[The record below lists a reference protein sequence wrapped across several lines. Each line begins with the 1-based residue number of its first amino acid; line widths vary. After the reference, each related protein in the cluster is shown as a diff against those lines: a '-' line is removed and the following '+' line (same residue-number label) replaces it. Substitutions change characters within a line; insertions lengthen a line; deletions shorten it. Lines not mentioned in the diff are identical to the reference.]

1 MPKKITGGD
10 ILTKCLLEENVKY
23 LFGIPG
29 GQLLPM
35 YDAIYQWGREKGIN
49 TVLFRHEQVAAHA
62 ADAYARVTN
71 TPGVCF
77 GTVGPGALHLLPG
90 IGAAWSDNI
99 PVVAIIPQVNAQ
111 YEDSFILQGNVDQ
124 IAMFKPITK
133 YQKSIRRAEEIPDA
147 VHKIFREVSSGR
159 PQPVVLEIFSDAF
172 YDSIEEDQIS
182 ILPSSQYRAINKP
195 AVNLSL
201 IKESLELLSSAKRP
215 LIVSGGGVLRAEAWN
230 ELKEL
235 TEYLQIPVITS
246 LGGMGSISNKS
257 KCSLGMLSLSSVQA
271 ALGADVVLAL
281 GVKFSFTLGLG
292 KPPAW
297 KDSQKLIHVDIDPS
311 IIGRSK
317 PIILGIEAD
326 CKQYLTQLLAEVK
339 KSNPVEKRD
348 WLETLAANI
357 KRNRA
362 RSIRKA
368 NIDEIPIHPVRMV
381 KEIYEFMD
389 EDAILIT
396 DGGDLTVFAVE
407 SINLYKERK
416 PLSYLQA
423 IGMGH
428 LGVSVGYGIGAKL
441 GKPDKQVIAI
451 CGDGSFMINIQDL
464 ETAVRLGLKNLIFI
478 IGNNS
483 AWGMIKSCQVVDFDN
498 RFIDV
503 DLPDCNFGKIA
514 ESFGCYGEEVVNPNE
529 IIPALE
535 RAKNSEKP
543 AVIDVKIKFEISSMI
558 KGYSSTL

>member
-1 MPKKITGGD
+1 MSKKIHGGD

-77 GTVGPGALHLLPG
+77 GTVGSGALHLLPG
-90 IGAAWSDNI
+90 VGAAWSDNI
-99 PVVAIIPQVNAQ
+99 PVVAIIPQVNTQ
-111 YEDSFILQGNVDQ
+111 YEDSFILQGNLDQ
-124 IAMFKPITK
+124 IALFKPITK
-133 YQKSIRRAEEIPDA
+133 YQKSIRRIEEIPDA
-147 VHKIFREVSSGR
+147 VRKIFREVSSGR

-172 YDSIEEDQIS
+172 YDSIEEDKIS
-182 ILPSSQYRAINKP
+182 ILPSNQYRAIVKP
-195 AVNLSL
+195 AVDISL
-201 IKESLELLSSAKRP
+201 IKQSLELLVSAKKP
-215 LIVSGGGVLRAEAWN
+215 LIVAGGGILRAEAWN
-230 ELKEL
+230 ELKEFA
-235 TEYLQIPVITS
+235 EYLQIPVIIS
-246 LGGMGSISNKS
+246 HGGIGSFSNKS
-257 KCSLGMLSLSSVQA
+257 KCFLGILSESSSQA
-271 ALGADVVLAL
+271 TTGADVILAL
-281 GVKFSFTLGLG
+281 GVKFSYSLALG

-317 PIILGIEAD
+317 PILLGIVAD
-326 CKQYLTQLLAEVK
+326 CKQYLTQLLAELK
-339 KSNPVEKRD
+339 KTNSVENRD
-348 WLETLAANI
+348 WLETLAANR
-357 KRNRA
+357 KKNQA
-362 RSIRKA
+362 ASIRKA
-368 NIDEIPIHPVRMV
+368 NKDEIPIHPLRMV

-396 DGGDLTVFAVE
+396 DGGDLTVFAYE
-407 SINLYKERK
+407 SINIYKNRK

-483 AWGMIKSCQVVDFDN
+483 CWGMIKSEQVFRFSN

-503 DLPDCNFGKIA
+503 DLPYCNFGKIA
-514 ESFGCYGEEVVNPNE
+514 ESFGCYGEEVVDPNE
-529 IIPALE
+529 ILPALE

-543 AVIDVKIKFEISSMI
+543 AVIDVKIKFESPSMSKGESS
-558 KGYSSTL
+558 

>member
-1 MPKKITGGD
+1 MTKKIRGGD
-10 ILTKCLLEENVKY
+10 ILVKCLLEEKVKY

-35 YDAIYQWGREKGIN
+35 YDAIYQWGKEKGIT

-62 ADAYARVTN
+62 ADAYARVSN

-90 IGAAWSDNI
+90 VGTAWSDNI
-99 PVVAIIPQVNAQ
+99 PVVAIIPQVNSQ
-111 YEDSFILQGNVDQ
+111 YEDSFILQGNLDQ

-133 YQKSIRRAEEIPDA
+133 YQKSIRRIEEIPDA

-159 PQPVVLEIFSDAF
+159 PQPVVLEIFSDAL

-182 ILPSSQYRAINKP
+182 ILPSNQYRAIKKP
-195 AVNLSL
+195 AVDNSL
-201 IKESLELLSSAKRP
+201 IEKSLELLTSAKKP

-235 TEYLQIPVITS
+235 AEYLQIPIITS
-246 LGGMGSISNKS
+246 MGGTGSISNKS
-257 KCSLGMLSLSSVQA
+257 KCFLGGLNLSSAQA
-271 ALGADVVLAL
+271 STEADVVLAL
-281 GVKFSFTLGLG
+281 GVKFSYTLGLG

-311 IIGRSK
+311 IIGKSK
-317 PIILGIEAD
+317 PITLGIVAD
-326 CKQYLTQLLAEVK
+326 CKQYLTQLLGELK
-339 KSNPVEKRD
+339 KRNPVEKRD
-348 WLETLAANI
+348 WLETLAENRKRHDAVFI
-357 KRNRA
+357 K
-362 RSIRKA
+362 KA
-368 NIDEIPIHPVRMV
+368 NNDEIPIHPVRFV

-407 SINLYKERK
+407 SINIYKDRK

-464 ETAVRLGLKNLIFI
+464 ETAVRLGLENLIFV

-503 DLPDCNFGKIA
+503 DLPYCNFGKIA
-514 ESFGCYGEEVVNPNE
+514 ESFGCYGEEVVDPNE
-529 IIPALE
+529 IFPALE
-535 RAKNSEKP
+535 RAKNSKKP
-543 AVIDVKIKFEISSMI
+543 AVLDVKIKFEISSMI
-558 KGYSSTL
+558 KGYTSNL

>member
-1 MPKKITGGD
+1 VYKR
-10 ILTKCLLEENVKY
+10 
-23 LFGIPG
+23 
-29 GQLLPM
+29 Q
-35 YDAIYQWGREKGIN
+35 
-49 TVLFRHEQVAAHA
+49 VLFRHEQVAAHA

-90 IGAAWSDNI
+90 VATAWSDNI
-99 PVVAIIPQVNAQ
+99 PIVAIIPQVNTQ
-111 YEDSFILQGNVDQ
+111 YEDSFILQGNLDQ
-124 IAMFKPITK
+124 IALFKPITK
-133 YQKSIRRAEEIPDA
+133 YQKSIRRIEEIPDA

-159 PQPVVLEIFSDAF
+159 PQPVVLEIYSDAF
-172 YDSIEEDQIS
+172 YDSIDEDQIT
-182 ILPSSQYRAINKP
+182 ILPSSQYRAIKKP
-195 AVNLSL
+195 AVAISL
-201 IKESLELLSSAKRP
+201 INDSLDLLLSAKKP

-235 TEYLQIPVITS
+235 AEFLQIPVITS
-246 LGGMGSISNKS
+246 IGGTGSISNKS
-257 KCSLGMLSLSSVQA
+257 KYSLGGLSLSSAQA
-271 ALGADVVLAL
+271 TTEADVVLAL
-281 GVKFSFTLGLG
+281 GTKFSYTLALG

-317 PIILGIEAD
+317 PIALGIVAD
-326 CKQYLTQLLAEVK
+326 CKQYLTQLLVELNK
-339 KSNPVEKRD
+339 NNRVEKRD
-348 WLETLAANI
+348 WLETLAANK
-357 KRNRA
+357 KRA
-362 RSIRKA
+362 QAASIRKA
-368 NIDEIPIHPVRMV
+368 SNDEVPIHPIRMV

-407 SINLYKERK
+407 SINLYKDRK

-483 AWGMIKSCQVVDFDN
+483 SWGMIKSCQVVDYSS

-503 DLPDCNFGKIA
+503 DLPYCNFGKIA
-514 ESFGCYGEEVVNPNE
+514 ESFGCYGEEVVDPKE
-529 IIPALE
+529 IVPALE

>member
-1 MPKKITGGD
+1 MAKKIRGGD
-10 ILTKCLLEENVKY
+10 ILTKCLLEEKVKY

-90 IGAAWSDNI
+90 IGTAWSDNI
-99 PVVAIIPQVNAQ
+99 PVVAIIPQVKFQFKN
-111 YEDSFILQGNVDQ
+111 SFILQGNLDQ
-124 IAMFKPITK
+124 IALFKPITK
-133 YQKSIRRAEEIPDA
+133 YQKSIRRIEEIPDA

-172 YDSIEEDQIS
+172 YDTIEEDQIS
-182 ILPSSQYRAINKP
+182 ILPSNQYRTLKKP
-195 AVNLSL
+195 TVDISL
-201 IKESLELLSSAKRP
+201 IKESLELLISAKKP

-235 TEYLQIPVITS
+235 AEYLQIPVITS
-246 LGGMGSISNKS
+246 HGGIGSFSNKS
-257 KCSLGMLSLSSVQA
+257 KCSLGILSLSSSQA
-271 ALGADVVLAL
+271 TIGADVVLAL
-281 GVKFSFTLGLG
+281 GVKFSYTLALG
-292 KPPAW
+292 KPPTW

-317 PIILGIEAD
+317 PVTLGIAAD
-326 CKQYLTQLLAEVK
+326 CKQYLTQLLAELK
-339 KSNPVEKRD
+339 KSNSVEKRD
-348 WLETLAANI
+348 WLEILATNK
-357 KRNRA
+357 KRDQA
-362 RSIRKA
+362 ASIRKA
-368 NIDEIPIHPVRMV
+368 NKGEIPINPVRML

-423 IGMGH
+423 FGMGH

-464 ETAVRLGLKNLIFI
+464 ETAVRLGMKNLIFV

-483 AWGMIKSCQVVDFDN
+483 CWGMIKSCQVVDFN
-498 RFIDV
+498 SRFIDV
-503 DLPDCNFGKIA
+503 DLPYCNFGRIA
-514 ESFGCYGEEVVNPNE
+514 ESFGCYGEEVVDPNE
-529 IIPALE
+529 IFPALE
-535 RAKNSEKP
+535 RAKKSEKP
-543 AVIDVKIKFEISSMI
+543 AVIDVKIKFEISSLF
-558 KGYSSTL
+558 KKDSSTL

>member
-1 MPKKITGGD
+1 MSNKIHGGD
-10 ILTKCLLEENVKY
+10 ILIKCLLEEKVKY
-23 LFGIPG
+23 VFGIPG

-77 GTVGPGALHLLPG
+77 GTVGPGALNLLPG

-99 PVVAIIPQVNAQ
+99 PVVAIIPQVNTQ
-111 YEDSFILQGNVDQ
+111 YEKSFILQGNLDQ
-124 IAMFKPITK
+124 IALFKPITK
-133 YQKSIRRAEEIPDA
+133 YQKSIRRIEEIPNA
-147 VHKIFREVSSGR
+147 VHKIFREVSNGR

-182 ILPSSQYRAINKP
+182 ILPSNQYRAIKKP
-195 AVNLSL
+195 TVDISL
-201 IKESLELLSSAKRP
+201 IKESLELLISAKRP
-215 LIVSGGGVLRAEAWN
+215 LIVSGGGILRTEAWN
-230 ELKEL
+230 EVKEL
-235 TEYLQIPVITS
+235 AEYLQIPVITS
-246 LGGMGSISNKS
+246 LGGLGSLSNKS
-257 KCSLGMLSLSSVQA
+257 KFSLGILNLSSVQA
-271 ALGADVVLAL
+271 TTEADVVLAL
-281 GVKFSFTLGLG
+281 GVKFSYTLALG

-317 PIILGIEAD
+317 PITLGIVAD
-326 CKQYLTQLLAEVK
+326 CKQYLSQLLAEVK
-339 KSNPVEKRD
+339 KRNRVKKRD
-348 WLETLAANI
+348 WLETLAANK
-357 KRNRA
+357 KRNQA
-362 RSIRKA
+362 ASIRKA
-368 NIDEIPIHPVRMV
+368 NKDEIPINPVRMV

-407 SINLYKERK
+407 SIDLYKDRK

-483 AWGMIKSCQVVDFDN
+483 CWGMIKSEQVSKFDS

-503 DLPDCNFGKIA
+503 DLPYCNFGKIA
-514 ESFGCYGEEVVNPNE
+514 ESFGCYGEEVVDPNE
-529 IIPALE
+529 ILPALE

-543 AVIDVKIKFEISSMI
+543 AVIDVKIKFEISSMS
-558 KGYSSTL
+558 KG

>member
-1 MPKKITGGD
+1 MPKKLNGGD

-23 LFGIPG
+23 MFGIPG

-90 IGAAWSDNI
+90 VGTAWSDNI
-99 PVVAIIPQVNAQ
+99 PLVAIIPQINSQ
-111 YEDSFILQGNVDQ
+111 FSDSFILQGNLDQ

-133 YQKSIRRAEEIPDA
+133 YQKSIRRVEEIPDA

-159 PQPVVLEIFSDAF
+159 PQPVVLEIYSDAF
-172 YDSIEEDQIS
+172 YDSIDEDQIS
-182 ILPSSQYRAINKP
+182 ILPSNQYRAIKKP
-195 AVNLSL
+195 AVDISL
-201 IKESLELLSSAKRP
+201 IKESLELLLSAKKP

-235 TEYLQIPVITS
+235 AEYLQIPVITS
-246 LGGMGSISNKS
+246 LGGIGSLSNNS
-257 KCSLGMLSLSSVQA
+257 KCSLGGLSLSSAQA
-271 ALGADVVLAL
+271 STGADVVLAL
-281 GVKFSFTLGLG
+281 GVKFSFTLALG

-317 PIILGIEAD
+317 PITLGIVAD
-326 CKQYLTQLLAEVK
+326 CKQYLTQLLAELK
-339 KSNPVEKRD
+339 KSNRVEKRD
-348 WLETLAANI
+348 WLETLAAN
-357 KRNRA
+357 KKKNQA
-362 RSIRKA
+362 ASIRKA
-368 NIDEIPIHPVRMV
+368 NKDEIPINPVRMV

-396 DGGDLTVFAVE
+396 DGGDLTVFALE
-407 SINLYKERK
+407 SINLYKDRK

-483 AWGMIKSCQVVDFDN
+483 SWGMIKSCQVVDFDS

-503 DLPDCNFGKIA
+503 DLPYCNFGKIA
-514 ESFGCYGEEVVNPNE
+514 ESFGCYGEEVVDPNE

-543 AVIDVKIKFEISSMI
+543 SVIDVKIKFEISSMI
-558 KGYSSTL
+558 KGYTSDL

>member
-1 MPKKITGGD
+1 MSKKVNGGD
-10 ILTKCLLEENVKY
+10 VLTKCLLEENVKY

-90 IGAAWSDNI
+90 VGTAWSDNI
-99 PVVAIIPQVNAQ
+99 PVIAIIPQVKTQ
-111 YEDSFILQGNVDQ
+111 YEDSFILQGNLDQ
-124 IAMFKPITK
+124 IALFKPITK
-133 YQKSIRRAEEIPDA
+133 YQKSIRRIEEIPDA

-159 PQPVVLEIFSDAF
+159 PQPVVLEIFSNAF

-182 ILPSSQYRAINKP
+182 ILPSNQYRAIKKP
-195 AVNLSL
+195 AVDISL
-201 IKESLELLSSAKRP
+201 IKESLELLISAKKP

-235 TEYLQIPVITS
+235 AEYLQIPVITS
-246 LGGMGSISNKS
+246 HGGIGSFSNKS
-257 KCSLGMLSLSSVQA
+257 KCSLGNLSLFSSQA
-271 ALGADVVLAL
+271 TTGADVVLAL
-281 GVKFSFTLGLG
+281 GVKFSYTLALG

-297 KDSQKLIHVDIDPS
+297 NDSQKLIHVDIDPS

-317 PIILGIEAD
+317 PIALGIVAD
-326 CKQYLTQLLAEVK
+326 CKQFLTQLLAELK
-339 KSNPVEKRD
+339 KSNRVEKRD
-348 WLETLAANI
+348 WLETLAANK
-357 KRNRA
+357 KRNQA
-362 RSIRKA
+362 DSIRKA
-368 NIDEIPIHPVRMV
+368 NIDEIPINPVRMV

-396 DGGDLTVFAVE
+396 DGGDLTVFAFE
-407 SINLYKERK
+407 SMNLYKDRK

-483 AWGMIKSCQVVDFDN
+483 CWGMIKSEQVLKFDN

-503 DLPDCNFGKIA
+503 DLPYCNFGKIA
-514 ESFGCYGEEVVNPNE
+514 ESFGCYGEEVVDPNE
-529 IIPALE
+529 IFPALE
-535 RAKNSEKP
+535 RAKNSDKP
-543 AVIDVKIKFEISSMI
+543 AVIDVKIKFDISSMS
-558 KGYSSTL
+558 KGDS

>member
-1 MPKKITGGD
+1 MAKKINGGD
-10 ILTKCLLEENVKY
+10 ILTKCLLEENIKY

-29 GQLLPM
+29 GPLLPM

-90 IGAAWSDNI
+90 VGTAWSDNI
-99 PVVAIIPQVNAQ
+99 PLVAIIPQVNTQ
-111 YEDSFILQGNVDQ
+111 YEDSFIQQGNLDQ
-124 IAMFKPITK
+124 IALFKPITK
-133 YQKSIRRAEEIPDA
+133 YQKSIRRIEEIPDA

-172 YDSIEEDQIS
+172 YETIEEDQIS
-182 ILPSSQYRAINKP
+182 ILPSNQYRAIRKP
-195 AVNLSL
+195 AVDISL
-201 IKESLELLSSAKRP
+201 IKESLELLLSAKKP
-215 LIVSGGGVLRAEAWN
+215 LIVSGAGILRAEAWS

-246 LGGMGSISNKS
+246 HGGIGTFSNKS
-257 KCSLGMLSLSSVQA
+257 KCSLGILNPSSAQA
-271 ALGADVVLAL
+271 TAGADVVLAL
-281 GVKFSFTLGLG
+281 GVKFSYTLALG
-292 KPPAW
+292 KPPVW
-297 KDSQKLIHVDIDPS
+297 KNSQKLIHVDIDPS

-317 PIILGIEAD
+317 PITLGIVGD
-326 CKQYLTQLLAEVK
+326 CKQYLTQLLVELK
-339 KSNPVEKRD
+339 KSNRVEKRN
-348 WLETLAANI
+348 WLETLVANK
-357 KRNRA
+357 KRNQA
-362 RSIRKA
+362 ASIRKA
-368 NIDEIPIHPVRMV
+368 NIDEIPINPVRMV
-381 KEIYEFMD
+381 KEVYEFMD

-396 DGGDLTVFAVE
+396 DGGDLTVFAIE
-407 SINLYKERK
+407 SIDLYKDRK

-423 IGMGH
+423 FGMGH

-483 AWGMIKSCQVVDFDN
+483 CWGMIKSDQISRFGS

-503 DLPDCNFGKIA
+503 DLPYCNFGKIA
-514 ESFGCYGEEVVNPNE
+514 ESFGCYGEEVIDPNE
-529 IIPALE
+529 IFPALE

-543 AVIDVKIKFEISSMI
+543 AVIDVKIKYEMSSI
-558 KGYSSTL
+558 FKKDSSTL